1 MTGSLVIASLPS
13 IGKHNHQISTLSGI
27 EGNFTLS
34 TFDSFINIY
43 KTSHHLAS
51 EAEKAFDI
59 IQLYCGQEG
68 INEFNKC
75 LAEIPRFPGFKSFKH
90 GLGNI
95 ETFMDSEL
103 VNFQF
108 ISLFTTVVDTG
119 MKYPKLHNWC
129 YHIIDIVKEYGA
141 INSFT
146 AETYESLHRFCVKI
160 PYRISN
166 H

>member
-1 MTGSLVIASLPS
+1 
-13 IGKHNHQISTLSGI
+13 
-27 EGNFTLS
+27 LS
-34 TFDSFINIY
+34 TILYSDATTLVHISKSTEHPVYLSLSLHNRKDNKANFASAKRILYQHCFNIMTQPIH
-43 KTSHHLAS
+43 K
-51 EAEKAFDI
+51 K
-59 IQLYCGQEG
+59 G

-103 VNFQF
+103 VNFQM
-108 ISLFTTVVDTG
+108 ITDWQKSLSA
-119 MKYPKLHNWC
+119 L
-129 YHIIDIVKEYGA
+129 KEYGA

>member
-103 VNFQF
+103 VNFQM
-108 ISLFTTVVDTG
+108 ITDWQKSLSA
-119 MKYPKLHNWC
+119 L
-129 YHIIDIVKEYGA
+129 KEYGA